1 MHTVAYDTAIACG
14 LQQLAL
20 HSILNIR
27 YIPYYLDYVSI
38 RFCCLFLRC
47 DFGEFHVDAPSPFGS
62 DTFSF
67 QIMISQQAI
76 RMAHELLIR
85 PSPSSAWLQ
94 RPGIRGR
101 EGWGGHMTQ
110 SLWDIIERFVFDPS
124 FVDLVVWF
132 PHLSWH
138 EFAASTAT
146 VVVYKFISQQIEK
159 IATFHAR
166 RLVSWWLLRLA
177 LMVRPS

>member
-1 MHTVAYDTAIACG
+1 LNWRIPFAF
-14 LQQLAL
+14 AL
-20 HSILNIR
+20 PH
-27 YIPYYLDYVSI
+27 
-38 RFCCLFLRC
+38 
-47 DFGEFHVDAPSPFGS
+47 G
-62 DTFSF
+62 
-67 QIMISQQAI
+67 
-76 RMAHELLIR
+76 AHR
-85 PSPSSAWLQ
+85 SSVLVN
-94 RPGIRGR
+94 GGR

-166 RLVSWWLLRLA
+166 RLVAFWLLRLA

>member
-1 MHTVAYDTAIACG
+1 MGA
-14 LQQLAL
+14 
-20 HSILNIR
+20 
-27 YIPYYLDYVSI
+27 
-38 RFCCLFLRC
+38 
-47 DFGEFHVDAPSPFGS
+47 
-62 DTFSF
+62 
-67 QIMISQQAI
+67 
-76 RMAHELLIR
+76 
-85 PSPSSAWLQ
+85 
-94 RPGIRGR
+94 
-101 EGWGGHMTQ
+101 HMTQ

-166 RLVSWWLLRLA
+166 RLVAFWLLRLA